1 MAELIDVLFGGMIW
15 VAPRNRVLD
24 EVQIPQGEWAIF
36 GGCPALSKALCVTD
50 ALYCAKKINNGSTV
64 PLLQRNAILPT
75 DRRHIALPTSP
86 VKKIRPC
93 DAAFRR
99 NSLTTC

>member
-50 ALYCAKKINNGSTV
+50 ALYCAKKIKSIT
-64 PLLQRNAILPT
+64 
-75 DRRHIALPTSP
+75 
-86 VKKIRPC
+86 
-93 DAAFRR
+93 AAQCHCC
-99 NSLTTC
+99 S